1 MVMSIEGQDMRQQ
14 QMTPRG
20 YGEAERA
27 GADLRKRRLGRLRV
41 RRYLEAVALHALMAA
56 VAVVLLVPFYWMVIS
71 ALKDTSHIF
80 ARPVQWWPAPARWDN
95 FTRALTYPGYPFLR
109 FVWNSV
115 FYAGSVSLGTVLSSA
130 VVGYGFACL
139 RFPGR
144 DLLFGL
150 TISTML
156 IPGIVLFIPTFV
168 LFKHL
173 GLLGTYAPLI
183 GPAFLGNAFFI
194 FLLRQFFRGLPR
206 ELADAARIDGA
217 GEFRLFW
224 QVMLPLARPPLLVA
238 AILSFLW
245 TWHEFFAPLAYLAD
259 RSQYPLTLGL
269 FAFRA
274 QHATEWGVLM
284 AAATLAT
291 LPLVGIFGFAQRYI
305 RGGITLTGLKG

>member
-1 MVMSIEGQDMRQQ
+1 MRQPQ
-14 QMTPRG
+14 TTPPCRA
-20 YGEAERA
+20 EAERS
-27 GADLRKRRLGRLRV
+27 GPEFSKNNYSRIRLRRRLGG
-41 RRYLEAVALHALMAA
+41 VAQHVLLAA
-56 VAVVLLVPFYWMVIS
+56 VTVALLVPFYWLVSS
-71 ALKDTSHIF
+71 ALKDSSQMF
-80 ARPVQWWPAPARWDN
+80 ARPIQWWPTPAHWEN
-95 FTRALTYPGYPFLR
+95 FTRALTYPNFPFLR
-109 FVWNSV
+109 FFWNSM

-130 VVGYGFACL
+130 AVGYGFACL

-144 DLLFGL
+144 GLLFGL

-183 GPAFLGNAFFI
+183 GPAFMGNAFFI

-206 ELADAARIDGA
+206 ELADAARIEGA

-224 QVMLPLARPPLLVA
+224 QIMLPLARTPLLMA

-245 TWHEFFAPLAYLAD
+245 TWHEFFAPLVYLAD
-259 RSQYPLTLGL
+259 RGQYPLSLGL

-274 QHATEWGVLM
+274 QHATEWGLLM

-291 LPLVGIFGFAQRYI
+291 LPLIAIFGFTQRYI
-305 RGGITLTGLKG
+305 RAGITLSGLNG

>member
-1 MVMSIEGQDMRQQ
+1 MSIEGQDMRQQ
-14 QMTPRG
+14 QRTPRS

-27 GADLRKRRLGRLRV
+27 GADLRERRFRRVRVRRRLG
-41 RRYLEAVALHALMAA
+41 AVALHMLMAV
-56 VAVVLLVPFYWMVIS
+56 VAVVLLAPFYWMVIS
-71 ALKDTSHIF
+71 ALKDTSQIF
-80 ARPVQWWPAPARWDN
+80 ARPIQWWPTMARWDN

-115 FYAGSVSLGTVLSSA
+115 FYAGSVSFGTVLSSA

-144 DLLFGL
+144 NLLFGL

-224 QVMLPLARPPLLVA
+224 QVMLPLARPPLLVT

-245 TWHEFFAPLAYLAD
+245 TWHEFFAPLVYLAD
-259 RSQYPLTLGL
+259 RGQYPLTLGL

-291 LPLVGIFGFAQRYI
+291 LPLVSIFGFAQRYI
-305 RGGITLTGLKG
+305 LGGITLTGLKG